1 MSQVMARTALVTG
14 ASHGIGAAIVERLAR
29 DGFSVVVNY
38 SESEQEAHAL
48 VRKVAA
54 AGGQATAVKADV
66 TDPGAVAAMFAAAEQ
81 AFGPVAAL
89 VNNAGVMKL
98 STLAETDD
106 ASFDQHVAVNLKG
119 VFNCL
124 REGARRMHKGGRI
137 VSVSSSVVGFYQP
150 AYGVYAATKAGVEAM
165 THVLAK
171 ELGPKGIAVN
181 AVAPGPVATRLF
193 LDGKSEEQVRQV
205 AKMIPMGRLGE
216 PADIADAVAFLC
228 GPDAHWVSGQVIR
241 ANGGAV

>member
-38 SESEQEAHAL
+38 SGSEQEAHAL
-48 VRKVAA
+48 VGKVAA
-54 AGGQATAVKADV
+54 AGGHATAVKADV
-66 TDPGAVAAMFAAAEQ
+66 TDPGAVAALFDAAEQ

-89 VNNAGVMKL
+89 VNNAGIMKL
-98 STLAETDD
+98 STFAETDD
-106 ASFDQHVAVNLKG
+106 ASFDQQVAVNLKG

-124 REGARRMHKGGRI
+124 REGARRMQEGGRI
-137 VSVSSSVVGFYQP
+137 VSVSSSVVGLYQP

-181 AVAPGPVATRLF
+181 AIAPGPVATRLF

-205 AKMIPMGRLGE
+205 TKMIPMGRLGE